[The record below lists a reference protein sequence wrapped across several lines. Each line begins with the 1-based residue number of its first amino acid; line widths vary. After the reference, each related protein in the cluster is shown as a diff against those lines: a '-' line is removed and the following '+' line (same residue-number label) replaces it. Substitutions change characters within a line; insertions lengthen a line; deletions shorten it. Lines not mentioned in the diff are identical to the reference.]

1 MKTATKAILGVVVL
15 AAFAGGG
22 LAMKNRK
29 PAGPASQA
37 AAIKA
42 APSLEISSAD
52 LVKVESRDL
61 ARTLPFTGAL
71 NPQVWSYVK
80 AKVAGEVR
88 EMAPREGDTVQAGQ
102 IIARLDT
109 LELDAKVAQAQGAL
123 DSSRATFE
131 LTKKTLENNRNLL
144 AKNFISQITFDNSQS
159 SFSAAEGNLKAA
171 QAAVVLAK
179 KALDDAVVRAPH
191 AGVVATRNAQPG
203 EKVAIDARLY
213 QIMDL
218 SRMEVE
224 ASVPAAE
231 IASVVVGQEVSFRVE
246 GHGERAFKGAIA
258 RIAPATQAGSRSI
271 LAYAVLP
278 NADGVLRGG
287 MFAKG
292 ALKLGNTSGA
302 LAVPQAAVREDGQ
315 GKFVY
320 TVEGNKLAR
329 ASVELGM
336 QAEDEGLVQ
345 VLKGLPV
352 GATVIKTNLGELQPG
367 ATVVIAGT
375 KAAAK

>member
-1 MKTATKAILGVVVL
+1 MKTATKAILAAVVL
-15 AAFAGGG
+15 VAFAGAG
-22 LAMKNRK
+22 LAMKSRK
-29 PAGPASQA
+29 ASSGAPSA
-37 AAIKA
+37 AAQKA
-42 APSLEISSAD
+42 PPTLEISARD
-52 LVKVESRDL
+52 LVKLESRDL

-88 EMAPREGDTVQAGQ
+88 EMAAREGDSVAAGQ
-102 IIARLDT
+102 VIARLDT
-109 LELDAKVAQAQGAL
+109 LELDAKLAQAQGAL
-123 DSSRATFE
+123 DSSRASFE

-144 AKNFISQITFDNSQS
+144 AKNFISQITFDNAQS
-159 SFSAAEGNLKAA
+159 GYSAAEGNLKAA

-203 EKVAIDARLY
+203 EKVALDARLY

-231 IASVVVGQEVSFRVE
+231 IASVVVGQEVSFRIE

-258 RIAPATQAGSRSI
+258 RIAPATQVGSRSI

-278 NADGVLRGG
+278 NTDGVLRGG

-302 LAVPQAAVREDGQ
+302 LVVPQAAVREDGQ

-329 ASVELGM
+329 APVELGV

-345 VLKGLPV
+345 VLKGLSA
-352 GATVIKTNLGELQPG
+352 GATVVKTNLGELQPG
-367 ATVVIAGT
+367 TTVVFSALKST
-375 KAAAK
+375 SK